1 MNTNFSN
8 YPFISDV
15 LYHFQMPYGWS
26 VNSPYAQS
34 PLNTFMSLNLS
45 QLSAICTATS
55 AKQITNTIVVA
66 MINPE
71 YFHQYNSPNCSRYLN
86 ITFPVSL
93 DSPSLRVPNEKGTS
107 VTP

>member
-1 MNTNFSN
+1 MSF
-8 YPFISDV
+8 
-15 LYHFQMPYGWS
+15 YHIQMFYDWY
-26 VNSPYAQS
+26 VNSHYAQS
-34 PLNTFMSLNLS
+34 PLNTFISLSLS
-45 QLSAICTATS
+45 QLSAICTATI
-55 AKQITNTIVVA
+55 AKQITNTIAVT